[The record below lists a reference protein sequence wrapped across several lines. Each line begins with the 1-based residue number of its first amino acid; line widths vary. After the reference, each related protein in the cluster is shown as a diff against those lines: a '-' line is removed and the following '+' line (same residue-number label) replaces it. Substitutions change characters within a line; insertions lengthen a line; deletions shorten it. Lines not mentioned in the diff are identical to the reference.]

1 MALSGPEGLGR
12 TDLLRALAARIGS
25 GAGGVVLV
33 EGEPGIGKTRLL
45 ADLGRRLPDVR
56 RVLVPNRRYDVRPA
70 GGLLDALGIALPA
83 PDPGRRSPLETPA
96 PPHSAVVELVR
107 SEVRS
112 VVDGGTAV
120 VMVDD
125 LHWADIDT
133 LGALGA
139 LVDLTATLPLSLLLA
154 RRPAPRSPA
163 LDALVERCR
172 EAEADVVRLEALP
185 ERDVLDLAGR
195 LVGGRPGPRLQ
206 ERLVAAG
213 GNPFLVEQ
221 LVAQARRSGL
231 LHDLPDGSIELG
243 TPDELPDAAA
253 VLRRMVDLD
262 ERPSL
267 VLRTLALLDGRASYA
282 ELVAA
287 TGRDVLDLVEAV
299 QRCREA
305 GVVVDDGEELRISH
319 ELVREAVEADLP
331 AVSVPELRRHV
342 GHRLLD
348 AGAAPDRVAEQF
360 LRSGEGID
368 HAAAAVLTSVAGS
381 MVERAPATAV
391 DLFERAVTLAGR
403 VGPEATAAE
412 VGLVDALFWSGRPTS
427 ALELADR
434 LRASP
439 RPASR
444 VAAEETGIRCLT
456 ILGRPA
462 EALDRAR
469 AMPRE
474 PDSLAW
480 TEALTAAMA
489 MFALELDEARKRA
502 TTALAACEA
511 HPDRFAEVLAWS
523 VRAWVLNL
531 GGYHADA
538 VEPAAT
544 AVRLADESAHGA
556 GHRMAPRL
564 FHGLALESAGDSTA
578 ASETLRRGLAIAEDL
593 GAGWAVP
600 FYRYAVALGHWNAG
614 RWSEAERE
622 CREGLRIAVEQ
633 GIALAAPW
641 AHAVLAGV
649 AVHAG
654 ALDQA
659 AAHLDEGDRAIAAG
673 GVQVGLDWLA
683 WIRALHLEA
692 VGQPEA
698 AYDLLVQAW
707 GLAEAVYADAAL
719 TLFGPDL
726 VRMSVLAG
734 ELGTARDVVAAMAAG
749 SRAGRSNVDAH
760 VDRCRGLLE
769 GDLSLLARARAV
781 HEAGGRPVEVRLDDE
796 AAVLVLLRAG
806 APEAGQRLRA
816 VVADCADFGMV
827 RVADRLGKAGRGADP
842 ATYVG
847 DGQTYVGDGHR
858 SGWAALTPTEVRV
871 VTLVAS
877 GRTNAEVAAALGTSV
892 RTVESH
898 LYRTYAKLGVKNRTE
913 LALAHSQRSPGD
925 GG

>member
-12 TDLLRALAARIGS
+12 TDLLRALADRIGS
-25 GAGGVVLV
+25 GTGALVLV
-33 EGEPGIGKTRLL
+33 EGEPGVGKTRLL
-45 ADLGRRLPDVR
+45 TDLGRRVPDVR
-56 RVLVPNRRYDVRPA
+56 RVHVPTRRYDVRPA
-70 GGLLDALGIALPA
+70 GGLLDALGLGLPA

-96 PPHSAVVELVR
+96 APHSGVVDLVR
-107 SEVRS
+107 SAVRS
-112 VVDGGTAV
+112 AAEGGTTV

-125 LHWADIDT
+125 LHWSDADT
-133 LGALGA
+133 LGAMGA
-139 LVDLTATLPLSLLLA
+139 LIDLTDTLPLSLLLA

-172 EAEADVVRLEALP
+172 EADADVVRLEGLP
-185 ERDVLDLAGR
+185 EPDVVELAGR
-195 LVGGRPGPRLQ
+195 LVGGRPGPRLRQ
-206 ERLVAAG
+206 RLVAAG

-221 LVAQARRSGL
+221 LVAQAHRTGL
-231 LHDLPDGSIELG
+231 LHDLSDGSIELS
-243 TPDELPDAAA
+243 TPEALPDGSA
-253 VLRRMVDLD
+253 VLRRMVDLE
-262 ERPSL
+262 ERPAL
-267 VLRTLALLDGRASYA
+267 VLRALALLDGRASYA
-282 ELVAA
+282 ELAAA
-287 TGRDVLDLVEAV
+287 TGRDVLDLVGAV

-305 GVVVDDGEELRISH
+305 GVVVEDGEGLRISH

-331 AVSVPELRRHV
+331 AGSVPELRRQV

-348 AGAAPDRVAEQF
+348 AGAAPDRVAAQF
-360 LRSGEGID
+360 LRSGQGID
-368 HAAAAVLTSVAGS
+368 HEAAAVLTSVAGS

-391 DLFERAVTLAGR
+391 DLFERAIALAGH
-403 VGPEATAAE
+403 VGPEATAAQ
-412 VGLVDALFWSGRPTS
+412 VGLVDALFWSGRATS
-427 ALELADR
+427 ALALADR
-434 LRASP
+434 LRGAA

-444 VAAEETGIRCLT
+444 LAAEETGIRCLT

-489 MFALELDEARKRA
+489 MFALELAEAETCA
-502 TTALAACEA
+502 TAALAACEA

-578 ASETLRRGLAIAEDL
+578 AAETLRQGLLIADDL
-593 GAGWAVP
+593 GARWAVP

-614 RWSEAERE
+614 RWSAAERE
-622 CREGLRIAVEQ
+622 CHEGLRIAAEE

-654 ALDQA
+654 ALDRA

-692 VGQPEA
+692 LGQPGT
-698 AYDLLVQAW
+698 AYALLVQAW
-707 GLAEAVYADAAL
+707 GLAEAVHANAAL

-749 SRAGRSNVDAH
+749 SRAGRANVDAH
-760 VDRCRGLLE
+760 VDRCRGLVE
-769 GDLSLLARARAV
+769 GDLSLVARARAV
-781 HEAGGRPVEVRLDDE
+781 HAAGGRPVEVRLDDE
-796 AAVLVLLRAG
+796 AAVLLLLRAG
-806 APEAGQRLRA
+806 APEAGARLRA
-816 VVADCADFGMV
+816 VVADCADVGMV
-827 RVADRLGKAGRGADP
+827 RVADRLELAARAAAS
-842 ATYVG
+842 ATPVEEG
-847 DGQTYVGDGHR
+847 PRD
-858 SGWAALTPTEVRV
+858 GWAALTPTELRV
-871 VTLVAS
+871 VALVAS
-877 GRTNAEVAAALGTSV
+877 GRTNAEVAAALRASV

-913 LALAHSQRSPGD
+913 LALAHNQRSPGE